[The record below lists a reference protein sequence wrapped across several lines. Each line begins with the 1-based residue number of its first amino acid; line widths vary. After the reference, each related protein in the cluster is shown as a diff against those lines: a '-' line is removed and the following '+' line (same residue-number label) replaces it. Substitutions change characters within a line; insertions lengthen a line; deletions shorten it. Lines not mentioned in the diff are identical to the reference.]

1 MDDMAMNDETPANVP
16 SNFEVAYRL
25 GALSGE
31 VRVLKWG
38 AAIAIVSILGCLG
51 VIYQEIGAL
60 RQEVRQENGALRQE
74 IREENGALRQEVR
87 EEIGALRQEVRQDN
101 DNLRQDN
108 KNIRQE
114 IGSLRQDNENIRQ
127 EIGSLR
133 SDLGQQ
139 QVIVQERLARV
150 EELIG
155 P

>member
-1 MDDMAMNDETPANVP
+1 MAMNDETPPSVP
-16 SNFEVAYRL
+16 RNFEMAYRL

-38 AAIAIVSILGCLG
+38 AAIAIVAILGCLG

-60 RQEVRQENGALRQE
+60 RQEVR
-74 IREENGALRQEVR
+74 
-87 EEIGALRQEVRQDN
+87 EEIGSLRREVRQDIDGLRQDN
-101 DNLRQDN
+101 DNLRQ
-108 KNIRQE
+108 E
-114 IGSLRQDNENIRQ
+114 VGSLREEVRQDIDGLRQDSDNLRQ
-127 EIGSLR
+127 EVGSLR

-139 QVIVQERLARV
+139 QVTVQERLARV

>member
-1 MDDMAMNDETPANVP
+1 MNDETPANAP

-60 RQEVRQENGALRQE
+60 RQEVRQEIGALRQ
-74 IREENGALRQEVR
+74 ENGALRQEV
-87 EEIGALRQEVRQDN
+87 
-101 DNLRQDN
+101 
-108 KNIRQE
+108 
-114 IGSLRQDNENIRQ
+114 RQDNENIRQ
-127 EIGSLR
+127 EIGTLRQEVRQDNDNIRQEIGALR
-133 SDLGQQ
+133 SDIGQQ

-150 EELIG
+150 EELID

>member
-1 MDDMAMNDETPANVP
+1 MNDETPANAP

-74 IREENGALRQEVR
+74 V
-87 EEIGALRQEVRQDN
+87 
-101 DNLRQDN
+101 
-108 KNIRQE
+108 
-114 IGSLRQDNENIRQ
+114 RQDNENIRQ
-127 EIGSLR
+127 EIGALRQDNDNIRQEIGALR

>member
-1 MDDMAMNDETPANVP
+1 MDMNDETPASVP
-16 SNFEVAYRL
+16 RNFEEAYRL
-25 GALSGE
+25 GVLSGE

-38 AAIAIVSILGCLG
+38 AAIAIVAILGCLG

-60 RQEVRQENGALRQE
+60 RQEVREE
-74 IREENGALRQEVR
+74 IGALRQEVR
-87 EEIGALRQEVRQDN
+87 EEIGSLRREV
-101 DNLRQDN
+101 
-108 KNIRQE
+108 RQE
-114 IGSLRQDNENIRQ
+114 IGSLREEVRQDIDGLRQDSDNLRQ
-127 EIGSLR
+127 EVGSLR

>member
-1 MDDMAMNDETPANVP
+1 MNDETPANAP

-74 IREENGALRQEVR
+74 VRQDNENIRQE
-87 EEIGALRQEVRQDN
+87 IGTLRQEVRQDN

-108 KNIRQE
+108 ENIRQE
-114 IGSLRQDNENIRQ
+114 IGSLRQDNDNIRQ
-127 EIGSLR
+127 EIGALR